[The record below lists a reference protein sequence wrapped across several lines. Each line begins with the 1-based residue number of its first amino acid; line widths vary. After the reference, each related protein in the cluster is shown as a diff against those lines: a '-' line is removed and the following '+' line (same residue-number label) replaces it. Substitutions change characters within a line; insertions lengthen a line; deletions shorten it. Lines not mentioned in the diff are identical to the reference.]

1 MRKYASR
8 AQVGYL
14 GRMKTWT
21 AQGAMALVLTFG
33 LLNALQAK
41 EGMWIPTL
49 LKVVEGDMQAMG
61 LKLTAEDIYSINHSS
76 LKDAVVHFNGGC
88 TAEMV
93 SAEGLLLTNHH
104 CGYGQIQQHSTVDND
119 LLTNGFWAMTRAEEL
134 ANPGLTCTF
143 IDRIEDVTLQLA
155 RACVGLAGEARDKR
169 MKEEM
174 GAIVKQA
181 TEGKGLEGR
190 VVAFDFGNSHYLIT
204 SRVFRDVRLVG
215 APPSAVGKFGGDT
228 DNWVWPRHT
237 GDFSVFRIYADA
249 DNNPADY
256 SAGNK
261 PYAPAHHFPVN
272 VDGVK
277 DGDFTM
283 VFGFPG
289 RTEQYLTSDAVEHVI
304 NRLNPMRISMR
315 DEGLAVINAARASSD
330 ELRIAYAAKQS
341 SVANAWKKWM
351 GQNRGLTELRAL
363 DKKRDMERRLKDA
376 TGSTAVEDIAALNA
390 QYFPYLEA
398 RSLFIELAYYGPD
411 ILNYAHSFAA
421 LIEGAVEGEKRD
433 QLLATLLANEPGFRK
448 DFNAQ
453 VDEQLLGRLVTEYLK
468 WVPAELEP
476 AGLRAEMEKA
486 GGGPAWAAKVFSKSV
501 FDNEEVMATLLASG
515 SAKAWGKLAK
525 DPAFVWIEKLR
536 ANYFEQVAPEYGRLR
551 AEIEQASGAY
561 TKELRNAFPKK
572 VFPVDANSTLR
583 LTYGKVEG
591 SAPYDGMQ
599 YNPLSTARGIL
610 QKYVPGD
617 PDFDMP
623 ERLVEL
629 LEAREYGDYANDEGE
644 LVVCF
649 TGSNHTTGG
658 NSGSPAL
665 DANGH
670 LVGIN
675 FDRSWESTMSDILFD
690 GSRCRN
696 IMVDIRYVLWVID
709 VYAGAGHLVEEMTL
723 ASKSDEEVEE

>member
-1 MRKYASR
+1 
-8 AQVGYL
+8 
-14 GRMKTWT
+14 MKTWT
-21 AQGAMALVLTFG
+21 VKGAVALWFG
-33 LLNALQAK
+33 LASMNVLQAK

-49 LKVVEGDMQAMG
+49 LNLVEGDMQAMG
-61 LKLTAEDIYSINHSS
+61 LKLTSEDIYSINNSS

-119 LLTNGFWAMTRAEEL
+119 LLTDGFWAMSRDEEL
-134 ANPGLTCTF
+134 PNPGLTCTF
-143 IDRIEDVTLQLA
+143 IDRIEDVTVRLS
-155 RACVGLAGEARDKR
+155 RACVGLSGEARETR

-174 GAIVKQA
+174 EAIVKAA

-204 SRVFRDVRLVG
+204 SRVFKDVRLVG

-249 DNNPADY
+249 DNQPSEYTTDNV
-256 SAGNK
+256 
-261 PYAPAHHFPVN
+261 PYTPRHHFPVN
-272 VDGVK
+272 VDGVE

-304 NRLNPMRISMR
+304 TRLNPMRIAMR
-315 DEGLAVINAARASSD
+315 DEGLAVINAARASTD
-330 ELRIAYAAKQS
+330 ALRIAYAAKQS
-341 SVANAWKKWM
+341 SVANAWKKWK

-363 DKKRDMERRLKDA
+363 DKKRDLEARLKAA
-376 TGSTAVEDIAALNA
+376 TGSNVVEELTALNA
-390 QYFPYLEA
+390 SFFPFLEA

-411 ILNYAHSFAA
+411 VLNYAHGFAG
-421 LIEGAVEGEKRD
+421 LIEGTAEGEKRD
-433 QLLATLLANEPGFRK
+433 ALLNARRGEETGFRK
-448 DFNAQ
+448 DYDAT
-453 VDEQLLGRLVTEYLK
+453 VDEQLLGRLIETYLM
-468 WVPAELEP
+468 WMPEGMAP
-476 AGLRAEMEKA
+476 AGLENEVAKA
-486 GGGPAWAAKVFSKSV
+486 GGGTAWAKKLFDKST
-501 FDNEEVMATLLASG
+501 FDNAESMQKLLDSDNP
-515 SAKAWGKLAK
+515 KAWSKLAK
-525 DPAFVWIEKLR
+525 DPAYLLIERLR
-536 ANYFEQVAPEYGRLR
+536 AHYFEVVAPEYGRLR
-551 AEIEQASGAY
+551 GEIEQASGAY
-561 TKELRNAFPKK
+561 TKALREAFPRK

-599 YNPLSTARGIL
+599 YNPLSTAKGIL

-623 ERLVEL
+623 EHLVEL
-629 LEAREYGDYANDEGE
+629 LRNREYGPYANGEGD

-675 FDRSWESTMSDILFD
+675 FDRSWESAMSDILFD

-696 IMVDIRYVLWVID
+696 IMVDIRYVLWVMD

-723 ASKSDEEVEE
+723 VTQEEVE

>member
-1 MRKYASR
+1 
-8 AQVGYL
+8 
-14 GRMKTWT
+14 MKTWT
-21 AQGAMALVLTFG
+21 VKGAVALWFG
-33 LLNALQAK
+33 LASMNVLQAK

-49 LKVVEGDMQAMG
+49 LNLVEGDMQAMG
-61 LKLTAEDIYSINHSS
+61 LKLTAEDIYSINNSS

-93 SAEGLLLTNHH
+93 SSEGLLLTNHH
-104 CGYGQIQQHSTVDND
+104 CGYGQIQQHSSVDND
-119 LLTNGFWAMTRAEEL
+119 LLTNGFWAMSRDEEL
-134 ANPGLTCTF
+134 PNPGLTCTF
-143 IDRIEDVTLQLA
+143 IDRIEDVTLRLS
-155 RACVGLAGEARDKR
+155 RACVGLSGEARESR
-169 MKEEM
+169 MNEEM
-174 GAIVKQA
+174 EAIVKAA

-190 VVAFDFGNSHYLIT
+190 VVAFDFGNSHFLIT
-204 SRVFRDVRLVG
+204 SRVFKDVRLVG

-249 DNNPADY
+249 ENQPSEY
-256 SAGNK
+256 SADNV
-261 PYAPAHHFPVN
+261 PYIPQHHFPVN
-272 VDGVK
+272 VDGVE

-289 RTEQYLTSDAVEHVI
+289 RTEQYLTSGAVEHVI
-304 NRLNPMRISMR
+304 TRLNPMRIAMR
-315 DEGLAVINAARASSD
+315 DEGLEVINAARASSD
-330 ELRIAYAAKQS
+330 ALRIAYAAKQS
-341 SVANAWKKWM
+341 SLATAWKKWK

-363 DKKRDMERRLKDA
+363 DKKRDLEARLNAA
-376 TGSTAVEDIAALNA
+376 TGSTVVDEIEALNEA
-390 QYFPYLEA
+390 FFPFLEA
-398 RSLFIELAYYGPD
+398 RALFIELAYYGPD
-411 ILNYAHSFAA
+411 VLNYAHGFSG
-421 LIEGAVEGEKRD
+421 LIEGAVDGEKRD
-433 QLLATLLANEPGFRK
+433 ALLEARKGEEMGFRK
-448 DFNAQ
+448 DFNAT
-453 VDEQLLGRLVTEYLK
+453 VDEQLLGRLIEAYLT
-468 WVPAELEP
+468 WMPEGMAP
-476 AGLRAEMEKA
+476 AGLQDEVTKA
-486 GGGPAWAAKVFSKSV
+486 GGGTAWAAKLYAKSA
-501 FDNEEVMATLLASG
+501 FDNAESMQKLLDSDNP
-515 SAKAWGKLAK
+515 KAWAKLSK
-525 DPAFVWIEKLR
+525 DPAYVLIERLR
-536 ANYFEQVAPEYGRLR
+536 AHYFEVIAPEYGRLR
-551 AEIEQASGAY
+551 GEIERASGAY
-561 TKELRNAFPKK
+561 TKALREAFPKK

-629 LEAREYGDYANDEGE
+629 LRNKEYGPYANSEGD

-665 DANGH
+665 DASGH

-696 IMVDIRYVLWVID
+696 IMVDIRYVLWVMD

-723 ASKSDEEVEE
+723 VSQKEGE

>member
-1 MRKYASR
+1 
-8 AQVGYL
+8 
-14 GRMKTWT
+14 MKTWT
-21 AQGAMALVLTFG
+21 VKGAVALWFG
-33 LLNALQAK
+33 LASMNMLQAK

-49 LKVVEGDMQAMG
+49 LNLVEGDMQAMG

-119 LLTNGFWAMTRAEEL
+119 LLTNGFWAMSRADEL
-134 ANPGLTCTF
+134 PNPDLTCTF
-143 IDRIEDVTLQLA
+143 IDRIEDVTLRLS
-155 RACVGLAGEARDKR
+155 RACVGLSGEARDAR

-174 GAIVKQA
+174 AAIVKAA

-204 SRVFRDVRLVG
+204 SRVFKDVRLVG

-237 GDFSVFRIYADA
+237 GDFSVFRIYADSDNQPSEYSA
-249 DNNPADY
+249 DNV
-256 SAGNK
+256 
-261 PYAPAHHFPVN
+261 PYTPRHHFPVN
-272 VDGVK
+272 VDGVE

-289 RTEQYLTSDAVEHVI
+289 RTEQYLTSSAVEHVI
-304 NRLNPMRISMR
+304 TRLNPMRIAMR

-330 ELRIAYAAKQS
+330 ALRIAYAAKQS
-341 SVANAWKKWM
+341 SVANAWKKWI
-351 GQNRGLTELRAL
+351 GQNRGLTELHAL
-363 DKKRDMERRLKDA
+363 DKKRDLEVRLKAA
-376 TGSTAVEDIAALNA
+376 TGSTVVEDLEALNA
-390 QYFPYLEA
+390 AFFPLLEA

-411 ILNYAHSFAA
+411 VLNYAHGFAG
-421 LIEGAVEGEKRD
+421 LIEGTVEGEKRD
-433 QLLATLLANEPGFRK
+433 ALLNERRGEEPGFRK
-448 DFNAQ
+448 DYDAS
-453 VDEQLLGRLVTEYLK
+453 VDEQLLGRLIDTYLT
-468 WVPAELEP
+468 WMPEGMAP
-476 AGLRAEMEKA
+476 AGLEGEMAKA
-486 GGGPAWAAKVFSKSV
+486 GGGTAWAKKLFDKST
-501 FDNEEVMATLLASG
+501 FDNAESMQKLLDSDHP
-515 SAKAWGKLAK
+515 KAWSKLAK
-525 DPAFVWIEKLR
+525 DPAYVLIERLR
-536 ANYFEQVAPEYGRLR
+536 AHYFEVVAPEYGRLR
-551 AEIEQASGAY
+551 GEIERASGAY
-561 TKELRNAFPKK
+561 TKALREAFPRK
-572 VFPVDANSTLR
+572 VFPLDANSTLR

-599 YNPLSTARGIL
+599 YNPLSTAKGIL

-617 PDFDMP
+617 PNFDMP
-623 ERLVEL
+623 ERLVKL
-629 LEAREYGDYANDEGE
+629 LREKEYGPYANSEGD

-665 DANGH
+665 DAEGH

-696 IMVDIRYVLWVID
+696 IMVDMRYVLWVMD

-723 ASKSDEEVEE
+723 VSQKEEE

>member
-1 MRKYASR
+1 MN
-8 AQVGYL
+8 V
-14 GRMKTWT
+14 
-21 AQGAMALVLTFG
+21 
-33 LLNALQAK
+33 LQAK

-49 LKVVEGDMQAMG
+49 LNLVEGDMQAMG
-61 LKLTAEDIYSINHSS
+61 LKLTAEDIYSINNSS

-93 SAEGLLLTNHH
+93 STDGLLLTNHH

-119 LLTNGFWAMTRAEEL
+119 LLKNGFWAMSRAEEL
-134 ANPGLTCTF
+134 PNPGLTCTF
-143 IDRIEDVTLQLA
+143 IDRIEDVTLRLS
-155 RACVGLAGEARDKR
+155 RACVGLSGEARDSR

-174 GAIVKQA
+174 EAIVKAA

-204 SRVFRDVRLVG
+204 SRVFKDIRLVG

-237 GDFSVFRIYADA
+237 GDFSVFRIYANA
-249 DNNPADY
+249 DNQPSEY
-256 SAGNK
+256 SADNV
-261 PYAPAHHFPVN
+261 PYTPRHHFPVN
-272 VDGVK
+272 VDGVE

-304 NRLNPMRISMR
+304 TRLNPMRIAMR
-315 DEGLAVINAARASSD
+315 DEGLAVINAARASGD
-330 ELRIAYAAKQS
+330 ALRIAYAAKQS
-341 SVANAWKKWM
+341 SVANAWKKWK

-363 DKKRDMERRLKDA
+363 DKKRDLEARLKAA
-376 TGSTAVEDIAALNA
+376 TGSTVVEELTALNGSF
-390 QYFPYLEA
+390 FPFLEA
-398 RSLFIELAYYGPD
+398 RSMFIELAYYGPD
-411 ILNYAHSFAA
+411 VLNYAHGFAG
-421 LIEGAVEGEKRD
+421 LIEGTVEGEKRD
-433 QLLATLLANEPGFRK
+433 ALLNARKGEEPAFRK
-448 DFNAQ
+448 DYDAS
-453 VDEQLLGRLVTEYLK
+453 VDEQLLGRLIETYLT
-468 WVPAELEP
+468 WIPEGMAP
-476 AGLRAEMEKA
+476 AGLEGEVAKA
-486 GGGPAWAAKVFSKSV
+486 GGGTAWAKKLFDKST
-501 FDNEEVMATLLASG
+501 FDNPESMQKLLDSDNP
-515 SAKAWGKLAK
+515 KAWSKLSK
-525 DPAFVWIEKLR
+525 DPAYVLIERLR
-536 ANYFEQVAPEYGRLR
+536 AHYFEVVAPEYGRLR
-551 AEIEQASGAY
+551 GEIEKASGAY
-561 TKELRNAFPKK
+561 TKALREAFPRK

-599 YNPLSTARGIL
+599 YNPLSTAKGIL

-629 LEAREYGDYANDEGE
+629 LRNKEHGPYANREGD

-696 IMVDIRYVLWVID
+696 IMVDIRYVLWVMD

-723 ASKSDEEVEE
+723 VSQTEVE

>member
-1 MRKYASR
+1 
-8 AQVGYL
+8 
-14 GRMKTWT
+14 MKTWT
-21 AQGAMALVLTFG
+21 VKGALALWFG
-33 LLNALQAK
+33 LASMNVLQAK

-49 LKVVEGDMQAMG
+49 LNLVEGDMQAMG
-61 LKLTAEDIYSINHSS
+61 LKLTAEDIYSINNSS

-119 LLTNGFWAMTRAEEL
+119 LLKNGFWAMSRDEEL
-134 ANPGLTCTF
+134 PNPGLTCTF
-143 IDRIEDVTLQLA
+143 IDRIEDVTLRLS
-155 RACVGLAGEARDKR
+155 RACVGLSGEARDSR

-174 GAIVKQA
+174 AAIVKAA

-204 SRVFRDVRLVG
+204 SRVFKDVRLVG

-249 DNNPADY
+249 DNQPSEY
-256 SAGNK
+256 SADNV
-261 PYAPAHHFPVN
+261 PYIPRHHFPVN
-272 VDGVK
+272 VDGVE

-304 NRLNPMRISMR
+304 TRLNPMRIAMR

-330 ELRIAYAAKQS
+330 ALRIAYAAKQS
-341 SVANAWKKWM
+341 SVANAWKKWK
-351 GQNRGLTELRAL
+351 GQNRGLTELRSL
-363 DKKRDMERRLKDA
+363 DKKRDLEARLKAA
-376 TGSTAVEDIAALNA
+376 TGSTVVEELTALNESF
-390 QYFPYLEA
+390 FPFLEA

-411 ILNYAHSFAA
+411 ILNYAHGYAG
-421 LIEGAVEGEKRD
+421 LIEGTVEGEKRD
-433 QLLATLLANEPGFRK
+433 ALLNARRGEEPGFRK
-448 DFNAQ
+448 DYDAA
-453 VDEQLLGRLVTEYLK
+453 VDEQLLGRLIETYLT
-468 WVPAELEP
+468 WMPEGMAP
-476 AGLRAEMEKA
+476 AGLEGEVAKA
-486 GGGPAWAAKVFSKSV
+486 GGGTAWAKKLFDKSA
-501 FDNEEVMATLLASG
+501 FDNPESMQKLLDSDNP
-515 SAKAWGKLAK
+515 KAWSKLAK
-525 DPAFVWIEKLR
+525 DPAYVLIERLR
-536 ANYFEQVAPEYGRLR
+536 VHYFEVVAPEYGRLR
-551 AEIEQASGAY
+551 GEIEKASGAY
-561 TKELRNAFPKK
+561 TKALREAFPRK
-572 VFPVDANSTLR
+572 VFPIDANSTLR

-599 YNPLSTARGIL
+599 YNPLSTAKGIL

-623 ERLVEL
+623 ERLVKL
-629 LEAREYGDYANDEGE
+629 LRNREYGPYANSEGD

-696 IMVDIRYVLWVID
+696 IMVDIRYVLWVMD

-723 ASKSDEEVEE
+723 VTQEEAE

>member
-1 MRKYASR
+1 
-8 AQVGYL
+8 
-14 GRMKTWT
+14 MKTWIVK
-21 AQGAMALVLTFG
+21 GALALWFG
-33 LLNALQAK
+33 LVSMNVLQAK

-49 LKVVEGDMQAMG
+49 LNLVEGDMQAMG
-61 LKLTAEDIYSINHSS
+61 LKLTAEDIYSINNSS

-119 LLTNGFWAMTRAEEL
+119 LLTDGFWAMSRNEEL
-134 ANPGLTCTF
+134 PNPGLTCTF
-143 IDRIEDVTLQLA
+143 IDRIEDVTLRLS
-155 RACVGLAGEARDKR
+155 RACVGLSGEARDSR

-174 GAIVKQA
+174 AAIVKVA

-204 SRVFRDVRLVG
+204 SRVFKDVRLVG

-249 DNNPADY
+249 DNQPSEY
-256 SAGNK
+256 SADNV
-261 PYAPAHHFPVN
+261 PYIPRHHFPVN
-272 VDGVK
+272 ADGVE

-304 NRLNPMRISMR
+304 TRLNPMRIAMR
-315 DEGLAVINAARASSD
+315 NEGLAVINAARASSD
-330 ELRIAYAAKQS
+330 ALRIAYAAKQS
-341 SVANAWKKWM
+341 SVANAWKKWK

-363 DKKRDMERRLKDA
+363 DKKRDLEARLKAA
-376 TGSTAVEDIAALNA
+376 TGSTVVEELTALNESF
-390 QYFPYLEA
+390 FPFLEA

-411 ILNYAHSFAA
+411 VLNYAHGFAG
-421 LIEGAVEGEKRD
+421 LIEGTIEGEKRD
-433 QLLATLLANEPGFRK
+433 ALLNARRGEEPGFRK
-448 DFNAQ
+448 DYDAS
-453 VDEQLLGRLVTEYLK
+453 VDEQLLGRLIETYLM
-468 WVPAELEP
+468 WMPEGMAP
-476 AGLRAEMEKA
+476 AGLEGEVAKA
-486 GGGPAWAAKVFSKSV
+486 GGGTAWAEKLFDKST
-501 FDNEEVMATLLASG
+501 FDNAESMQKLLDSDNP
-515 SAKAWGKLAK
+515 KAWSKLAK
-525 DPAFVWIEKLR
+525 DPAYVLIERLR
-536 ANYFEQVAPEYGRLR
+536 AHYFEVVAPEYGRLR
-551 AEIEQASGAY
+551 GDIERASGAY
-561 TKELRNAFPKK
+561 TKALREAFPRK

-599 YNPLSTARGIL
+599 YNPLSTAKGIL

-629 LEAREYGDYANDEGE
+629 LRNREYGPYANSDGD

-696 IMVDIRYVLWVID
+696 IMVDIRYVLWIMD

-723 ASKSDEEVEE
+723 ISQVEVE

>member
-1 MRKYASR
+1 
-8 AQVGYL
+8 
-14 GRMKTWT
+14 MKTWT
-21 AQGAMALVLTFG
+21 IQRALVLVMAG
-33 LLNALQAK
+33 LVGGAVQAK

-49 LKVVEGDMQAMG
+49 LDVIEGDMQALG

-93 SAEGLLLTNHH
+93 SSEGLLLTNHH
-104 CGYGQIQQHSTVDND
+104 CGYGQIQQHSSVEND
-119 LLTNGFWAMTRAEEL
+119 LLANGFWAMTRAEEL
-134 ANPGLTCTF
+134 PNPNLTCTF
-143 IDRIEDVTLQLA
+143 IDRIEDVTRRLA
-155 RACVGLAGEARDKR
+155 RACVGLSGEERDKK

-174 GAIVKQA
+174 AAIVLEA
-181 TEGKGLEGR
+181 TEGKGLEGK
-190 VVAFDFGNSHYLIT
+190 VVAFDFGNSHFLIT

-249 DNNPADY
+249 NNAPADF
-256 SAGNK
+256 AQDNV
-261 PYAPAHHFPVN
+261 PYVPKHHFPVN

-304 NRLNPMRISMR
+304 DRLNPMRISMR
-315 DEGLAVINAARASSD
+315 DQGLAVINAARASSD
-330 ELRIAYAAKQS
+330 ALRIAYAAKQS
-341 SVANAWKKWM
+341 GVANAWKKWK
-351 GQNRGLTELRAL
+351 GQNRGLTELHAL
-363 DKKRDMERRLKDA
+363 DKKRAMELRLNQA
-376 TGSTAVEDIAALNA
+376 TGTTVIKDIAALNA
-390 QYFPYLEA
+390 QYFPFLEA
-398 RSLFIELAYYGPD
+398 RALFIEWLYYGPE
-411 ILNYAHSFAA
+411 IFNYAHSFSGLVQGGLSEEERTS
-421 LIEGAVEGEKRD
+421 LIERLRAD
-433 QLLATLLANEPGFRK
+433 EPGFRR
-448 DFNAQ
+448 DYDAGVDAQ
-453 VDEQLLGRLVTEYLK
+453 MMGRLVTEYLK
-468 WVPAELEP
+468 WIRPEMEP
-476 AGLRAEMEKA
+476 EGLREEVAKA
-486 GGGPAWAAKVFSKSV
+486 GGGEAWADKMFGKSV
-501 FDNEEVMATLLASG
+501 FDNADAMDKLMANG
-515 SAKAWGKLAK
+515 SAKAWSKLEK
-525 DPAFVWIEKLR
+525 DPAYRWVEQMR
-536 ANYFEQVAPEYGRLR
+536 GHYFSTVAPEYGRLR
-551 AEIEQASGAY
+551 SEIEQASGLY
-561 TKELRNAFPKK
+561 TKALRRAFPQE

-599 YNPLSTARGIL
+599 YNPLSTANGIL
-610 QKYVPGD
+610 QKYIPED

-623 ERLVEL
+623 LRLVEL
-629 LEAREYGDYANDEGE
+629 LEQQSYGDYANEDGE

-665 DANGH
+665 DASGN

-690 GSRCRN
+690 DTRCRN
-696 IMVDIRYVLWVID
+696 IMVDMRYVLWVMD

-723 ASKSDEEVEE
+723 VRQD

>member
-1 MRKYASR
+1 
-8 AQVGYL
+8 
-14 GRMKTWT
+14 MKTWT
-21 AQGAMALVLTFG
+21 VKGAVALVLG
-33 LLNALQAK
+33 LACMNVLQAK

-61 LKLTAEDIYSINHSS
+61 LKLTAEDIYNINHSS

-119 LLTNGFWAMTRAEEL
+119 LLSDGFWAMTRGEEL

-143 IDRIEDVTLQLA
+143 IDRIEDVTLALS
-155 RACVGLAGEARDKR
+155 RACVGLSGEARDKR
-169 MKEEM
+169 MNEEM
-174 GAIVKQA
+174 DAIVKRA

-190 VVAFDFGNSHYLIT
+190 VVAFDFGNSHFLIT

-249 DNNPADY
+249 NNNPADY
-256 SAGNK
+256 SADNK
-261 PYAPAHHFPVN
+261 PYTPAHHFPVN

-304 NRLNPMRISMR
+304 HRLNPMRIAMR
-315 DEGLAVINAARASSD
+315 DEGLDVINAARASSD
-330 ELRIAYAAKQS
+330 ALRIAYAAKQS

-351 GQNRGLTELRAL
+351 GQNRGLTELHAL
-363 DKKRDMERRLKDA
+363 DKKHDLERSLKDA
-376 TGSTAVEDIAALNA
+376 TGSTVVDDIAALNA
-390 QYFPYLEA
+390 QYFPCLEA

-411 ILNYAHSFAA
+411 ILNYAHSFAG
-421 LIEGAVEGEKRD
+421 LIDGAVEGEKRE
-433 QLLATLLANEPGFRK
+433 QLLSKLRDNEPAFRK
-448 DFNAQ
+448 DFDAQ
-453 VDEQLLGRLVTEYLK
+453 VDEQLLGRLVDVYLE
-468 WVPAELEP
+468 WVPVTLEP
-476 AGLRAEMEKA
+476 EGLRAEVVKA
-486 GGGPAWAAKVFSKSV
+486 GGGPAWAAKVFGKSV
-501 FDNEEVMATLLASG
+501 FDNEEDIAKLLASG
-515 SAKAWGKLAK
+515 SDKAWRKLAK
-525 DPAFVWIEKLR
+525 DPAYVWIEQLR
-536 ANYFEQVAPEYGRLR
+536 ANYLEKVAPEYGRLR
-551 AEIEQASGAY
+551 AEIERASGAY
-561 TKELRNAFPKK
+561 TKELRNAFPQR

-623 ERLVEL
+623 KRLVEL
-629 LEAREYGDYANDEGE
+629 LEAREYGDYANEEGD

-665 DANGH
+665 DAKGH

-696 IMVDIRYVLWVID
+696 IMVDIRYVLWVMD

-723 ASKSDEEVEE
+723 VSRGDSPAVE